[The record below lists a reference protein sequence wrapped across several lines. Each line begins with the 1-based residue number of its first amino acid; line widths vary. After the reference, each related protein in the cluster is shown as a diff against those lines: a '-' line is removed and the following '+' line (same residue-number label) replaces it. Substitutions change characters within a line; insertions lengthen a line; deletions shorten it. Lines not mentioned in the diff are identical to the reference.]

1 MVDKVLEILDYFNPD
16 YYIIENPETSQM
28 VKYINNLIPNYV
40 LYYCNYGYDYKK
52 PTRFWTNIKI
62 KNIKKCNHKKHKM
75 TIEHNTFGYSVKA
88 KLERYKIPSALIE
101 DILSEL

>member
-40 LYYCNYGYDYKK
+40 LYYCNYGYDYNYNNSY
-52 PTRFWTNIKI
+52 F
-62 KNIKKCNHKKHKM
+62 
-75 TIEHNTFGYSVKA
+75 Y
-88 KLERYKIPSALIE
+88 
-101 DILSEL
+101 